1 MSYSLQGEQR
11 EQRRSMGGL
20 ANAYL
25 IALFAIYALLA
36 IPLRSYLQPLIIM
49 AVIPFGIVG
58 AIGGHLFMG
67 LFRPSLGQLS
77 FMSVVG
83 MVALSGVVVNSSLV
97 LVDFINRR
105 TKEGVPL
112 NQAIQDAGI
121 SRFRPIL
128 LTSLTTFVGLSPL
141 LVETSIQA
149 QYLIPMAIS
158 LAYGV
163 LFATFITLFLVPC
176 SLTII
181 EDIGAGSRK
190 KWRTWRSSSLESS
203 LGDSG
208 PAEAGLSD

>member
-1 MSYSLQGEQR
+1 
-11 EQRRSMGGL
+11 L
-20 ANAYL
+20 ASAYV

-67 LFRPSLGQLS
+67 FFRPSLGQLS

-105 TKEGVPL
+105 TQEGVPL
-112 NQAIQDAGI
+112 GQAIQEASI
-121 SRFRPIL
+121 SRFRPII

-181 EDIGAGSRK
+181 EDIGAGSR
-190 KWRTWRSSSLESS
+190 RTWERWRSSSQESN
-203 LGDSG
+203 LGKTG
-208 PAEAGLSD
+208 AAEAAGNE